1 MDSNEF
7 AARTELLKAR
17 LYRTALLYLG
27 SENRDV
33 DAVDE
38 AVYQG
43 LFILF
48 ICLALQVSLFK

>member
-27 SENRDV
+27 SENRAV
-33 DAVDE
+33 GAVDD

-43 LFILF
+43 LRAIRL
-48 ICLALQVSLFK
+48 K